1 MITMTPRFPFSLRL
15 FFFAMLAWATSLVGA
30 TAATELNFT
39 GHYVLNDAKAA
50 RTFSLDVT
58 QTKTRAVV
66 AFTAAMAD
74 GSGAAPEGTGKG
86 HVEKGILSF
95 KFKDSFNNEGTC
107 TFQPAKDGYA
117 LVMTVAKVVDPGPLH
132 FYGTFDLKRAST
144 VSRIPAGK

>member
-86 HVEKGILSF
+86 HVEK
-95 KFKDSFNNEGTC
+95 
-107 TFQPAKDGYA
+107 DGYA